1 LAHPHSVES
10 RQEHETLPQ
19 KNVGLRI
26 AFIFLGIFILLWLP
40 VEEHSLVL
48 LLLISG
54 CVCCLSLLAVLR
66 RLRLSSSGE
75 QVGRMKYP
83 LAGMLAGVAVTLAA
97 IALMA
102 IKTGM
107 HGHGAPDYSPAQV
120 SLVLRLTL
128 VWAGLG
134 LVTGGLA
141 AAWRK

>member
-1 LAHPHSVES
+1 
-10 RQEHETLPQ
+10 
-19 KNVGLRI
+19 VGLRI

>member
-1 LAHPHSVES
+1 M
-10 RQEHETLPQ
+10 
-19 KNVGLRI
+19 GLRI

-54 CVCCLSLLAVLR
+54 CVCCLGLLAVLR
-66 RLRLSSSGE
+66 RLRLTSGGE
-75 QVGRMKYP
+75 QVGRMKKSLWYP
-83 LAGMLAGVAVTLAA
+83 LAGMLAGAAVTLAA
-97 IALMA
+97 MALMA
-102 IKTGM
+102 IKTGI

-134 LVTGGLA
+134 LMIGGLA